1 MSAVSK
7 VDLIDLSEASR
18 KIGVLEEW
26 MERQEL
32 LHGGD
37 RDQPNIEAQPCT
49 ISYETRY
56 IVHSQQLYLL
66 TNFFITN
73 T

>member
-7 VDLIDLSEASR
+7 VDLVDLGEATR
-18 KIGVLEEW
+18 KINVLEEW

-49 ISYETRY
+49 ISYETRSADNVFKNHDIDY
-56 IVHSQQLYLL
+56 CSPP
-66 TNFFITN
+66 
-73 T
+73 